1 MELKSM
7 LSSNPG
13 RTRLRGR
20 LGALRAAVVCALM
33 IASFAIV
40 AGFWPVPASA
50 EGDSVPVAE
59 LMAAEVLPDL
69 AIGSNNAPITI
80 VEYAS
85 MTCGHCAAFY
95 ATTFPELKS
104 KYIDTGKVRFILREF
119 PLDPLAAAG
128 SMLARCAGDDKRNA
142 IVELLF
148 AQQKYWLIPD
158 KALEALAS
166 LLKQTGMSQKTFDAC
181 LEDRSLYD
189 KIAKVHDRAAE
200 KFGVS
205 ATPTFFINGKK
216 QKGEMTPEALDN
228 LLAPLLKG

>member
-1 MELKSM
+1 MHLPNIGHITFRSR
-7 LSSNPG
+7 SSLL
-13 RTRLRGR
+13 RTL
-20 LGALRAAVVCALM
+20 VCALM
-33 IASFAIV
+33 IAGFASVLGILPR
-40 AGFWPVPASA
+40 PVIAQD
-50 EGDSVPVAE
+50 GDVPVDQ
-59 LMAAEVLPDL
+59 LMAGEALPDL
-69 AIGSNNAPITI
+69 ALGSKDAPVTI

-95 ATTFPELKS
+95 ATTFPDLKS

-142 IVELLF
+142 VVDLLF
-148 AQQKYWLIPD
+148 AQQKNWFIPD
-158 KALEALAS
+158 NALDALAS
-166 LLKQTGMSQKTFDAC
+166 LLKQTGMSQGRFEAC
-181 LEDRSLYD
+181 LKDNDLRD
-189 KIAKVHDRAAE
+189 KVYKVHDRAAE

-216 QKGEMTPEALDN
+216 QKGEITPDVLDK